1 MKKAKDIF
9 YGLAMAAALLLPS
22 AFAQAVTIS
31 PPYFDYSLNPGDTVL
46 DVVKVYNEDDR
57 PITLYPML
65 VNFTYKE
72 GDEAGTPSFYPADQD
87 PVGTALAKWVTV
99 DTKPITLQPKE
110 RANVQFAIN
119 VPADKVQP
127 GGHFGAIMLSTEPPN
142 AEAGKI
148 GIASRIASLLFV
160 KVSGEIREQ
169 ASIAEFGFKEK
180 KLWYNY
186 LPVDFYARFE
196 NSGNTHLRPV
206 GNLFIT
212 DWMGRQVASIKINES
227 FTSVLP
233 LSIRRYDFGWRHVNA
248 PEGASELWKE
258 WHNFA
263 LGKYK
268 ATLVL
273 NYGASNQVLSE
284 EREFSVWPWRLMS
297 IFGAAAVIVLLFAY
311 LLMRA
316 YNAAVIR
323 KYELSKAK
331 EAKEKKE

>member
-1 MKKAKDIF
+1 MKNAKGIL
-9 YGLAMAAALLLPS
+9 YGMAMAAALLLPS
-22 AFAQAVTIS
+22 AFAQAITIS

-46 DVVKVYNEDDR
+46 DVIKVYNEDNG
-57 PITLYPML
+57 PITLYPVL
-65 VNFTYKE
+65 QNFTYKE
-72 GDEAGTPSFYPADQD
+72 GDEAGTPEFYPADQD
-87 PVGTALAKWVTV
+87 PMGTALAKWVTV
-99 DTKPITLQPKE
+99 DQKPITLQPHE

-127 GGHFGAIMLSTEPPN
+127 GGHFGAILLSTEPVS

-148 GIASRIASLLFV
+148 GITTKVATLLFV
-160 KVSGEIREQ
+160 KVSGEVREQ

-186 LPVDFYARFE
+186 LPVDFYVRFE

-206 GNLFIT
+206 GNLFIK
-212 DWMGRQVASIKINES
+212 DWMGRQVAALKINES

-233 LSIRRYDFGWRHVNA
+233 LSIRRYEFGWKNVNA

-263 LGKYK
+263 FGKYK

-284 EREFSVWPWRLMS
+284 EREFSVWPWRLLCV
-297 IFGAAAVIVLLFAY
+297 FGAGALIVLLLAV

-316 YNAAVIR
+316 YNAAVIK
-323 KYELSKAK
+323 KYELMK
-331 EAKEKKE
+331 AKEKK